1 MEVGSAEKACMIF
14 LIILPFS
21 LFFFL
26 SDFDSLSIFLV
37 MTVGETSQLMQILV
51 SRSLEI
57 ECCTGLH

>member
-21 LFFFL
+21 LFFF